1 MHKKIGKILYIL
13 PIDFYFFIIPFFLTA
28 ATFRGCNSLR
38 LFSSH
43 LSMYAKYS
51 LLLIFTTSLSLFIT
65 LLYQKNKAMSS
76 GFSIKFLFMEQ
87 RIFFKIPC
95 PTFITYLQNI
105 QHPLQQFCQEFHS
118 LLPLLPVAELYW
130 LTGLYQKLNCK
141 CLLSV

>member
-1 MHKKIGKILYIL
+1 MARFYASCQLTFTFLLSFSYYPPQLLGAVIPCAFFQAIYPCMQNILCCS
-13 PIDFYFFIIPFFLTA
+13 FLQPPY
-28 ATFRGCNSLR
+28 
-38 LFSSH
+38 LF
-43 LSMYAKYS
+43 
-51 LLLIFTTSLSLFIT
+51 FIT

-87 RIFFKIPC
+87 RIFLIPC

>member
-1 MHKKIGKILYIL
+1 MHKKIGKILCIL
-13 PIDFYFFIIPFFLTA
+13 PIDFYFFIFLFFLTA
-28 ATFRGCNSLR
+28 ATFGGCSSLR
-38 LFSSH
+38 FFSSH

-51 LLLIFTTSLSLFIT
+51 LLLILQPPYLFFIT

-76 GFSIKFLFMEQ
+76 GFSIKFYSWDKG
-87 RIFFKIPC
+87 FFSIPC

-118 LLPLLPVAELYW
+118 LLPLLPVAEFYW
-130 LTGLYQKLNCK
+130 LTGLYQKLNYK